1 MLLLA
6 ALLACAARLPA
17 AESLGLIAVRG
28 PVWADGARIQG
39 GPVRA
44 GQTIR
49 TDAQATAR
57 LELRSLEVVLLNH
70 SELRLEPAGPVLSG
84 GAAEFS
90 CRRQRLTVGVARL
103 RAQLA
108 PETALTATA
117 GQHGQARIEV
127 RRGAAVILDPRG
139 PALASMTAGQ
149 TLEFGLAARQ
159 RAGAAPTRGRS
170 GGQAPE
176 ILGRR
181 SGGHAP
187 GFPAA
192 SAAGAAPE
200 AAPETEYVVVPAGP
214 ASGPV
219 SGRSD

>member
-1 MLLLA
+1 LLLPA

-17 AESLGLIAVRG
+17 AESLGSIAVRG
-28 PVWADGARIQG
+28 PVWVDGARIEG

-49 TDAQATAR
+49 TEAQATAR
-57 LELRSLEVVLLNH
+57 LELRSLEVVLMNN
-70 SELRLEPAGPVLSG
+70 SELRLEPAGPVLTG

-90 CRRQRLTVGVARL
+90 CRRQRLTVGLARL
-103 RAQLA
+103 KAQLA

-117 GQHGQARIEV
+117 GAHGAVRIEV
-127 RRGAAVILDPRG
+127 RRGAAVILDPKG

-149 TLEFGLAARQ
+149 TLRFGLAAQ
-159 RAGAAPTRGRS
+159 RSPAASTRGRS

-181 SGGHAP
+181 SGGQAP
-187 GFPAA
+187 GLPAEP
-192 SAAGAAPE
+192 AAGAASE
-200 AAPETEYVVVPAGP
+200 AVPETEYTVLPAGP
-214 ASGPV
+214 ANATFSERSG
-219 SGRSD
+219 